1 MSEIMSHARWMKYTY
16 GGVTSI
22 RSSQLK
28 AIDSA
33 LSRYHGAPTQESLNK
48 LRTAIVGWMQK
59 EGPDWKSSARNRFN
73 AVDDLHKQ
81 SMGIPVPSRTADE
94 IVGFSYVRAE
104 SRVIVD
110 ELFRGALMDWKPGI
124 LAKLADNKFGLS
136 FNAAGAAKNAA
147 ALKPSSAG
155 VSAKAAEMAEKV
167 FKTLVPFSVAGE
179 VGLAL
184 VKVMPDFMKELA
196 ASMVP
201 FAGVVTSGGMAVYNG
216 CETIRREYRIHDTQ
230 MHQARSL
237 SADEPAAAI
246 QALIRMLERE
256 RNYYA
261 YSASVSTAAF
271 VGQLSG
277 VLVDGGTATTAAVGL
292 ASNVAKL
299 ANIIRVIVEDVK
311 EKSAANQKMRSQQ
324 VTGEIFDIC
333 PLVGAYLIL
342 CVPTSVMLNTVFD
355 RISEHG
361 WRGDVERTVQKHLN
375 PLRDQARRVVQEHRF
390 IIPALTN
397 YPGMFVRND
406 AKLKEMEDRKGKTGM
421 EGRGAKAE
429 GS

>member
-1 MSEIMSHARWMKYTY
+1 MSDIMSHARWMKYTY

-28 AIDSA
+28 AIDAA
-33 LSRYHGAPTQESLNK
+33 LNGYHGAPTPANLDK

-59 EGPDWKSSARNRFN
+59 EGPNWKSSVRNRYH

-81 SMGIPVPSRTADE
+81 SMGIPVPARAADE
-94 IVGFSYVRAE
+94 IVAFSHVRAE

-110 ELFRGALMDWKPGI
+110 ELFRGATMDWRPGI
-124 LAKLADNKFGLS
+124 LPKLADNKFGLS
-136 FNAAGAAKNAA
+136 LNAGDAAKNAA
-147 ALKPSSAG
+147 ALKSSSAG
-155 VSAKAAEMAEKV
+155 VAAKATEMAQKA
-167 FKTLVPFSVAGE
+167 FKTLVPLTVAGE

-184 VKVMPDFMKELA
+184 AKVMPDFMKEFV

-201 FAGVVTSGGMAVYNG
+201 FAGVAANGGVAVYNG
-216 CETIRREYRIHDTQ
+216 CHAIYREYLVRDTQ
-230 MHQARSL
+230 MHKARSL

-256 RNYYA
+256 RNYYT

-271 VGQLSG
+271 VGQLTG

-311 EKSAANQKMRSQQ
+311 EKNAANQKMRSMQ

-355 RISEHG
+355 RVSEHG
-361 WRGDVERTVQKHLN
+361 WRGDVERTVQKHLI
-375 PLRDQARRVVQEHRF
+375 PLQSQARRVVQGHRF
-390 IIPALTN
+390 VIPALTN
-397 YPGMFVRND
+397 YPGMFVRNEE
-406 AKLKEMEDRKGKTGM
+406 KLEEMEKRKGKTGM
-421 EGRGAKAE
+421 EGF
-429 GS
+429 GSA